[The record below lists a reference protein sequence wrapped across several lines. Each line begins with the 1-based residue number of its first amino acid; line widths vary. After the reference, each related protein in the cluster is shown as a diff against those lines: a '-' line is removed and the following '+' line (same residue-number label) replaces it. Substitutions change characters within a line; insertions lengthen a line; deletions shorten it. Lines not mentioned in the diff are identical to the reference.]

1 MSRGICVQQKISAE
15 TAAPSTTRR
24 TKSQKNNSPLTPLP
38 TAYRSSDTLYA
49 VKRAKGIGAYLQ
61 VSATRKRSESR
72 DSALAGLFIQSGFCS
87 AKRRDEQVSRG
98 RVEKERVRT
107 SCEGRNADHSLTR
120 RRSRTRALRGGVREV
135 CCMCNPHACCFAID
149 ATVFKRLA
157 RIQGSSSTAR
167 RACARHGGALSE
179 QSSAHFWAGHR
190 SSIHPRQVRP
200 MNESSQGCGMR

>member
-1 MSRGICVQQKISAE
+1 MSRGISVQQKISAE
-15 TAAPSTTRR
+15 TAAPSTTRW
-24 TKSQKNNSPLTPLP
+24 TKSQKKDSPPHSP
-38 TAYRSSDTLYA
+38 TYRVPELRHTVRRKKGEGGWCLSICRT
-49 VKRAKGIGAYLQ
+49 KKPRRRAHRL
-61 VSATRKRSESR
+61 
-72 DSALAGLFIQSGFCS
+72 IQSGYGS

-98 RVEKERVRT
+98 LVEKERVRT

-167 RACARHGGALSE
+167 RACARHGGALRE

-190 SSIHPRQVRP
+190 DRPRQVRP